1 MLRLSLLVVTLLS
14 PIFAHATT
22 VLTSIKPIQLI
33 TTELTLGVATPE
45 LLVPANASPH
55 DYVLKPS
62 DLKKVKNADIS
73 IWYGDGLEP
82 FLEPLLEGKSNVI
95 TIEQFQHVDWLEFSS
110 DHHDDGHHHHGNINP
125 HFWLGAKVTGQ
136 VAKELTRQLVALDPE
151 HKVQYEQNLV
161 KFEQNLVKT
170 NEAIKQQLTP
180 YKDLGY
186 YVFHDAYDYFE
197 TMYQL
202 NHLGE
207 FTVSPE
213 RKPGAKTLIAIRK
226 TLLATPGSCV
236 FSEPQFTPAVVKSVT
251 RGTDAKLGVLDPLGS
266 TIENKPGGYF
276 ALLQGTAN
284 SFYDCFSQ

>member
-33 TTELTLGVATPE
+33 ATELTLGVATPE

-62 DLKKVKNADIS
+62 DLKKVKSADVV
-73 IWYGDGLEP
+73 IWFGDGLEP
-82 FLEPLLEGKSNVI
+82 FLESLLEGKGNTI
-95 TIEQFQHVDWLEFSS
+95 TIEKFNNVDWLEFSG

-125 HFWLGAKVTGQ
+125 HFWLGANVTAQ
-136 VAKELTRQLVALDPE
+136 VAKEIAGQLMTMDPE
-151 HKVQYEQNLV
+151 HKAQYQQNLV
-161 KFEQNLVKT
+161 KFEQALTKT
-170 NEAIKQQLTP
+170 NEAIKQQLSP
-180 YKDLGY
+180 YKDQGY
-186 YVFHDAYDYFE
+186 YVFHDAYGYFE
-197 TMYQL
+197 SLYQL

-236 FSEPQFTPAVVKSVT
+236 FSEPQFTPAVIKSVT
-251 RGTDAKLGVLDPLGS
+251 RGTEAKLGVLDPLGS

-276 ALLQGTAN
+276 AFLQDTAN
-284 SFYDCFSQ
+284 SLYTCFSK